1 MSQTAPPPGGQP
13 LVTVVVL
20 NYNGAQLLPA
30 CLDALAAQ
38 DLPEGQ
44 MAVRVVD
51 NASSDGSVELLE
63 RDYPWVEVVRNQ
75 RNDGFA
81 GGNNLAMRAATSE
94 YLALINNDARPAPDW
109 LRRLLEPLRDD
120 PGGRLAATT
129 AKIVFQPRFLP
140 VRLATPPFIPG
151 GLDGRELGVR
161 IYRVTV
167 DGRDVSDQVLWD
179 RLAYGP
185 EQAGPDRFRWTR
197 PAGTL
202 LVPVDPDRSPVDRGR
217 LLEPDRPGHPFG
229 VPRTPPAGP
238 PAGGAPL
245 RIGLRV
251 AGETDKPIELG
262 WMDAGTTV
270 KAGPEPAEVEFAVP
284 AGAGLLDVLNNA
296 GGMLFADGY
305 GADRAYQELD
315 LGQYDRP
322 EEVFAFCGGA
332 VCFRSSVL
340 HEVGYFDEDFFM
352 YYEDTDLSWRLRARG
367 WSIRYQPSAVTRHL
381 HAASSVEWSPL
392 FSFHN
397 DRNRLLL
404 LTKNASAGLA
414 VREVLRYPLTTVS
427 LALRA
432 VVRARHPRYRPSL
445 QPTLL
450 RLRVYA
456 SYLRLLP
463 RMLARRR
470 ALAARAVVGRRA
482 LERWLVS
489 RPSAS

>member
-1 MSQTAPPPGGQP
+1 MSQTAPPAGGQP

-20 NYNGAQLLPA
+20 NYNGAHLLPA

-38 DLPEGQ
+38 DLPDGQ
-44 MAVRVVD
+44 LAVRVVD

-81 GGNNLAMRAATSE
+81 GGNNLAMRAAATE
-94 YLALINNDARPAPDW
+94 YLALTNNDARPAPDW

-140 VRLATPPFIPG
+140 VRFATPPFLPG

-161 IYRVTV
+161 VYRVSV
-167 DGRDVSDQVLWD
+167 DGRDVTDQVLWD
-179 RLAYGP
+179 RLAHAP

-202 LVPVDPDRSPVDRGR
+202 LVPVDP
-217 LLEPDRPGHPFG
+217 PD
-229 VPRTPPAGP
+229 
-238 PAGGAPL
+238 GAPL
-245 RIGLRV
+245 RVGLRV

-262 WMDAGTTV
+262 WPDAGTTV
-270 KAGPEPAEVEFAVP
+270 KAGTEPGEVEFAVP
-284 AGAGLLDVLNNA
+284 AGARLLDVLNNA
-296 GGMLFADGY
+296 GGMVFADGY

-322 EEVFAFCGGA
+322 EEVFAFSGGA
-332 VCFRSSVL
+332 VCFRTSVL
-340 HEVGYFDEDFFM
+340 REVGYFDEDFFM
-352 YYEDTDLSWRLRARG
+352 YYEDTDLSWRIRARG
-367 WSIRYQPSAVTRHL
+367 WSIRYQPAAVTRHL

-392 FSFHN
+392 FTFHN

-427 LALRA
+427 LLLRA

-482 LERWLVS
+482 LERWLVV
-489 RPSAS
+489 RP